1 MSAVLAAAGGWR
13 YARASAPLS
22 GPIIVVSIDTLRA
35 DHLPAYG
42 YTKIKT
48 PAIDLLASNG
58 VVFERAYSH
67 APDTLAAHVAL
78 LSGRLPFETG
88 VRGGSGGRVR
98 PGERLLSQML
108 RERGYA
114 TAGIISSSVLRRE
127 SGIAQGFEFF
137 DDDMPPAEPTP
148 AAEFT
153 ERDGAISE
161 ALAERWL
168 DSMGTSRAF
177 LFLHLDEPHAPY
189 AAPSRLA
196 GYAPYDAEIV
206 YADEI
211 VGTLVRYLKS
221 HQLYDRSTIV
231 LLSDHGEG
239 LGDHGEREH
248 GLFAYGNTIRVP
260 LIIKQEGN
268 DGAGRRVTDLVQH
281 IDLVPTIL
289 DLVKAPAAGALR
301 GRSLKPL
308 LDGSGSMPERQVYS
322 EALYAH
328 SHFGWS
334 ELTALTDGR
343 YQYVRA
349 PREELYDLARD
360 PHERANLLEPDPGVA
375 LAPDVA
381 KASATLRADLQRLL
395 PAAAPTAS
403 DAGESAVDP
412 KDKRQFVDAY
422 RASLDAAGRGQWPQ
436 AIGQLQHILHMDPDV
451 AEAWNTLA
459 ELSALMGRYDLAL
472 DAYRH
477 IVVLRPSET
486 SGYLGA
492 ADVLFR
498 QRKLDDARVQALAA
512 IDRAID
518 SDTRTRAS
526 AHELLARIALARHDV
541 DQAQVEAGLAH
552 QADPRSVMPAFV
564 DARALYDQ
572 GKFDDALP
580 IFEDAT
586 TTATK
591 TSSAVENLHF
601 YAGDTLQHLDR
612 PSEAESEFLEELRY
626 FPHNL
631 RAATA
636 LVALYQMQDRVDEA
650 EEALTRILRT
660 TPTPEAYAM
669 ASRILKAIGNTK
681 RSNAVRA
688 EAARLFTDSRSRDAA
703 GH

>member
-1 MSAVLAAAGGWR
+1 
-13 YARASAPLS
+13 
-22 GPIIVVSIDTLRA
+22 
-35 DHLPAYG
+35 
-42 YTKIKT
+42 
-48 PAIDLLASNG
+48 
-58 VVFERAYSH
+58 
-67 APDTLAAHVAL
+67 
-78 LSGRLPFETG
+78 
-88 VRGGSGGRVR
+88 
-98 PGERLLSQML
+98 ML

-114 TAGIISSSVLRRE
+114 TAGIISSSVLGRE
-127 SGIAQGFEFF
+127 SGIAQGFDFF

-161 ALAERWL
+161 ALAEHWL
-168 DSMGTSRAF
+168 DSIGTSRAF

-189 AAPSRLA
+189 AAPSRFA
-196 GYAPYDAEIV
+196 DYAPYDAEIV

-211 VGTLVRYLKS
+211 LGRLVQYLKS

-248 GLFAYGNTIRVP
+248 GLLAYSNTIRVP
-260 LIIKQEGN
+260 LVIKQEGN
-268 DGAGRRVTDLVQH
+268 EGAGRRVADLVQH

-308 LDGSGSMPERQVYS
+308 LDGSGSMPGRQVYS

-328 SHFGWS
+328 AHFGWS
-334 ELTALTDGR
+334 ALAALTDER

-360 PHERANLLEPDPGVA
+360 PSERANLLEAGPSEA

-381 KASATLRADLQRLL
+381 KAAAALRADLQRLL
-395 PAAAPTAS
+395 PATVQTS
-403 DAGESAVDP
+403 TDAGEPAVDP

-422 RASLDAAGRGQWPQ
+422 RGALDAAGRGEWPR
-436 AIGQLQHILHMDPDV
+436 AISQLQQILHADPDV
-451 AEAWNTLA
+451 AEAWSTLA
-459 ELSALMGRYDLAL
+459 GLSALMGRYDLAL

-477 IVVLRPSET
+477 VVTLRPAEP
-486 SGYLGA
+486 SGYLGS

-512 IDRAID
+512 VDQAAD
-518 SDTRTRAS
+518 TDTRARAA

-541 DQAQVEAGLAH
+541 DQAQVEAGLTH
-552 QADPRSVMPAFV
+552 QADPTSVMPAFV

-586 TTATK
+586 TTARK
-591 TSSAVENLHF
+591 ASSALENLHF
-601 YAGDTLQHLDR
+601 YAGDTLQRLDR
-612 PSEAESEFLEELRY
+612 PSEAEYEFLEELRY

-669 ASRILKAIGNTK
+669 ASRMLKAMGNTK
-681 RSNAVRA
+681 ESNAVRA
-688 EAARLFTDSRSRDAA
+688 EAARLFTDSRPRGTT